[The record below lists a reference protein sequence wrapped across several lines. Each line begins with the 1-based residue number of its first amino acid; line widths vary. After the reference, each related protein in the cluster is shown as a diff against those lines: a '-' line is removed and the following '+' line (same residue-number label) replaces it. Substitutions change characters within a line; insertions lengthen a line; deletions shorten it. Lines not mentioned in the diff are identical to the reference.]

1 MKERTVFMKKSAPN
15 DNLQKRIFAKNLNFY
30 ISKSNKQQNEV
41 AKDLGF
47 PPTTFN
53 TWCVG
58 KVMPKMGKVQALAD
72 YFGVLKSDLLED
84 KNKDDSLHISNIFP
98 ITTHK
103 LPMLGEIACGKPIFM
118 DENRDNYTMIGSNV
132 KADFCLKAKGDSMV
146 NARIMD
152 GDIVFIRSQPEVEN
166 GEIAAVAIDDEA
178 TLKRFYRDEITQTV
192 TLISENPIYAPMV
205 FAKECQKNVYILGKA
220 VAFQSDVK

>member
-1 MKERTVFMKKSAPN
+1 MKKSAPN

-192 TLISENPIYAPMV
+192 TLISENSIYAPMV
-205 FAKECQKNVYILGKA
+205 FTKECQKNVYILGKA

>member
-1 MKERTVFMKKSAPN
+1 MEMSDRIKERRTAMGFTQEELGKKLGLQKSAIAKYEN
-15 DNLQKRIFAKNLNFY
+15 GRVENIKRSVIAEMAEVLECSPSYLMGWDDTKKEKNINNIY
-30 ISKSNKQQNEV
+30 PIEV
-41 AKDLGF
+41 H
-47 PPTTFN
+47 
-53 TWCVG
+53 
-58 KVMPKMGKVQALAD
+58 
-72 YFGVLKSDLLED
+72 S
-84 KNKDDSLHISNIFP
+84 
-98 ITTHK
+98 

-118 DENRDNYTMIGSNV
+118 DENKESYTMVGSNV

-146 NARIMD
+146 KARIMD
-152 GDIVFIRSQPEVEN
+152 GDIVFIKIQPEVEN

-205 FAKECQKNVYILGKA
+205 FTKECQKNVYILGKA

>member
-1 MKERTVFMKKSAPN
+1 MEMSDRIKERRTAMGFTQEELGKKLGLQKSAIAKYEN
-15 DNLQKRIFAKNLNFY
+15 GRVENIKRSVIAEMAEVLECSPSYLMGWDDTKKEKNINNIY
-30 ISKSNKQQNEV
+30 PIEV
-41 AKDLGF
+41 H
-47 PPTTFN
+47 
-53 TWCVG
+53 
-58 KVMPKMGKVQALAD
+58 
-72 YFGVLKSDLLED
+72 S
-84 KNKDDSLHISNIFP
+84 
-98 ITTHK
+98 

-118 DENRDNYTMIGSNV
+118 DENKESYTMVGSNV
-132 KADFCLKAKGDSMV
+132 KVDFCLKAKGDSMV

-205 FAKECQKNVYILGKA
+205 FTKECQKNVYILGKA